1 MGNTLGRY
9 VLREVVTAWLVVT
22 GVLLV
27 ILLANQVVGVL
38 ERAAANQ
45 YPQGVVLELIGLGA
59 LQNLSLLLPVGLLLG
74 VVLAFGRAT
83 EAALF
88 GDLGRGPRLLAPALP
103 ARGPSARAHQI
114 FDLMCPLRARITST
128 SARS

>member
-45 YPQGVVLELIGLGA
+45 YPQGVVLELIGSRMA
-59 LQNLSLLLPVGLLLG
+59 
-74 VVLAFGRAT
+74 
-83 EAALF
+83 
-88 GDLGRGPRLLAPALP
+88 
-103 ARGPSARAHQI
+103 
-114 FDLMCPLRARITST
+114 
-128 SARS
+128 ARSVVDLIEAVDVLDMNCRPHRRV

>member
-9 VLREVVTAWLVVT
+9 ILREVVTAWMVVT

-74 VVLAFGRAT
+74 GVLAFGRLYPDSELAAGLACGVGPANLFVSVAHL
-83 EAALF
+83 AAL
-88 GDLGRGPRLLAPALP
+88 GSAWLAWL
-103 ARGPSARAHQI
+103 
-114 FDLMCPLRARITST
+114 TSGLT
-128 SARS
+128 PVGY